1 MARPIR
7 LRIARGPLLALLLT
21 TASVEIVWTIYMGL
35 RLPRHYVAN
44 HWDLAWV
51 GLDVAETVM
60 MFLAA
65 WAAWRRRA
73 VFIMFASV
81 SATLFLV
88 DAWFDI
94 TTARRGDFWQS
105 GMAAAAWEVP
115 LALGLLWIAGRA
127 IRRLSVATQSGEAH
141 GNVAVHRI
149 LLPQP
154 PRDADQG

>member
-21 TASVEIVWTIYMGL
+21 TASVEIVWTIYLGL

-51 GLDVAETVM
+51 GLDVAETAM

-73 VFIMFASV
+73 VFIIFASV
-81 SATLFLV
+81 SATFFLV

-94 TTARRGDFWQS
+94 TTARRGDLWLS
-105 GMAAAAWEVP
+105 GLVAAAWEVP

-127 IRRLSVATQSGEAH
+127 IRRLSILTPSGEAH
-141 GNVAVHRI
+141 DNVAVHQI
-149 LLPQP
+149 LLSQP
-154 PRDADQG
+154 PRDVDQG